1 MSLCRPFP
9 LYRRC
14 RLRSPRPE
22 TGTAIGRHDGR
33 RTPRKPPSG
42 RGTAALTGRKPR
54 RDNIRNIFE
63 SGACRCKR
71 RSLLYNSEMSG
82 KRSVFFNT
90 DAKSPDELIPPTHLT
105 AGTQNV
111 SYVSLSIPTKRRE
124 AAPAGGEMPHIHR
137 LSSRALPAFRIRFCD
152 PAYRSRHHISP
163 TDLRFV

>member
-1 MSLCRPFP
+1 MPPFSVVPSLPSALAAPGNRHGDRPA
-9 LYRRC
+9 RRAADTA
-14 RLRSPRPE
+14 E
-22 TGTAIGRHDGR
+22 TAIGPEHR
-33 RTPRKPPSG
+33 RIDRPQTQ
-42 RGTAALTGRKPR
+42 TGQY
-54 RDNIRNIFE
+54 RNIFE

-82 KRSVFFNT
+82 KRSVFFKT
-90 DAKSPDELIPPTHLT
+90 DAKNPDELIPPTHLT